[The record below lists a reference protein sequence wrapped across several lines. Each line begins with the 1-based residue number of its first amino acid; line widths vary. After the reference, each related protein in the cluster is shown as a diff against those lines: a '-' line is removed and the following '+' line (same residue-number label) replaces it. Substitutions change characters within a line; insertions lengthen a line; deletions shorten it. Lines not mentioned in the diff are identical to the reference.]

1 MDHLLSCAIV
11 TFILYTVF
19 KNTPLMQL
27 IFGKISQKFPKR
39 LIICHFLVY
48 QMMEIFK
55 TKAPEL
61 TRAPL
66 S

>member
-19 KNTPLMQL
+19 KNIPLMQL
-27 IFGKISQKFPKR
+27 IFGKISQKCPR
-39 LIICHFLVY
+39 LLIVCHFLVY
-48 QMMEIFK
+48 QMMKIFK

-61 TRAPL
+61 PRAPL